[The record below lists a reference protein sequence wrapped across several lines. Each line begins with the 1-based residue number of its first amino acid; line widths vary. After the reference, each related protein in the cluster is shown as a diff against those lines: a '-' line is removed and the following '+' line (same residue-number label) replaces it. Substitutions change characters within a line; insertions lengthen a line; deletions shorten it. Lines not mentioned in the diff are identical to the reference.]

1 MTEPLF
7 EGGRDDADRF
17 LGTQRGLYYVYLLC
31 RPDGRVFYVGKGT
44 KRRALEH
51 EAEARRPHTVG
62 LQNPFK
68 TNVIRKILRQ
78 GGAITYRIDSIYA
91 EAEQLRCLE
100 REAELIGLHK
110 RLHEGGILTNLA
122 GGVGNLS
129 GAAPF
134 SLERHAATLSGEPE
148 NNPER
153 AVLNRFA
160 QSVGVVK
167 SVYIKP
173 ASQLLVRKTHPHSQ
187 PRSPSPRCA
196 YALVAAAAANGVV
209 LKPGAIIPRSFRFQD
224 VDGVIEN
231 GVASDLVKADMAEL
245 IPAID
250 PGDEAFRLNERQFTA
265 LVSLYGREK
274 LTALGLL

>member
-1 MTEPLF
+1 MTKPLF
-7 EGGRDDADRF
+7 EGGRDDADRY
-17 LGTQRGLYYVYLLC
+17 LAGQRGLYYVYLLC
-31 RPDGRVFYVGKGT
+31 RPDGQIFYVGKGT

-78 GGAITYRIDSIYA
+78 GGSVTYRIDSVYT
-91 EAEQLRCLE
+91 EAEQLRCLQ

-122 GGVGNLS
+122 GGVGNLA

-148 NNPER
+148 DNPER
-153 AVLNRFA
+153 LVLNRFA

-173 ASQLLVRKTHPHSQ
+173 SSQLLVRKTHPHSQ

-196 YALVAAAAANGVV
+196 YALVAAAAANGVM
-209 LKPGAIIPRSFRFQD
+209 LTPGAKIPRSFRFQD

-245 IPAID
+245 IPAAD
-250 PGDEAFRLNERQFTA
+250 PRDEAFRLNERQAKA

-274 LTALGLL
+274 LVALGLL